1 MIRRIIIGL
10 TAVAALAFTDTALA
24 DHAYKEVQAT
34 IMKMQPQ
41 ANQLTV
47 QVVNG
52 KETTFTV
59 ADDAWLQ
66 VGGSTPFDGKLEEFK
81 PGMRVTILFRSD
93 EKAGDKPH
101 ALLMYPTKEAD
112 NNQR

>member
-1 MIRRIIIGL
+1 MNRRIIVGL
-10 TAVAALAFTDTALA
+10 ASVALLAFTSTAFA

-81 PGMRVTILFRSD
+81 PGMRVTILFHSD
-93 EKAGDKPH
+93 EKADNKKH
-101 ALLMYPTKEAD
+101 ALLMYPSKNTD
-112 NNQR
+112 GNQR